1 MADQTV
7 NQTAETSARP
17 PANAAQQAKS
27 LRMLA
32 LDTREAMFSIAKRIS
47 FKAGELIFPEG
58 ALTNEF
64 YIIEEGHVVGFR
76 AQSHDGGE
84 GEWSVVR
91 LGPGEILG
99 EMSFLDG
106 GPRQISVRAD
116 SDCTLLSFHP
126 FDLLE
131 LDNGDHFYDNLR
143 ASISVAVVERMRI
156 STEKQIATLKHQIEA
171 IKTQQQFGQFFV
183 YTVALMAIG
192 MIVNNVIANQILK
205 VDIYT
210 AQFAWQYLA
219 VLLVPSYIVV
229 RLMKIPFRQLG
240 LTTQGLRKSL
250 TEGAAISAVII
261 ALTVSVVVA
270 SRVVDSIPPIELKF
284 DPVGS
289 VAYLLHSFL
298 QELIGRGLM
307 QSSFQRFLMDEKGIR
322 SVLLSGTLFGVFHI
336 HFGLPAVG
344 LTMLSCFVFG
354 LFYLRHQ
361 NLAGVT
367 LLHYA
372 IGACAFITGIL

>member
-1 MADQTV
+1 
-7 NQTAETSARP
+7 
-17 PANAAQQAKS
+17 
-27 LRMLA
+27 
-32 LDTREAMFSIAKRIS
+32 
-47 FKAGELIFPEG
+47 
-58 ALTNEF
+58 
-64 YIIEEGHVVGFR
+64 
-76 AQSHDGGE
+76 
-84 GEWSVVR
+84 
-91 LGPGEILG
+91 
-99 EMSFLDG
+99 
-106 GPRQISVRAD
+106 
-116 SDCTLLSFHP
+116 
-126 FDLLE
+126 
-131 LDNGDHFYDNLR
+131 
-143 ASISVAVVERMRI
+143 
-156 STEKQIATLKHQIEA
+156 
-171 IKTQQQFGQFFV
+171 
-183 YTVALMAIG
+183 
-192 MIVNNVIANQILK
+192 
-205 VDIYT
+205 
-210 AQFAWQYLA
+210 
-219 VLLVPSYIVV
+219 
-229 RLMKIPFRQLG
+229 MKIPFRQLG

-261 ALTVSVVVA
+261 ALTVAVVVA

-354 LFYLRHQ
+354 FFYLRHQ

-372 IGACAFITGIL
+372 IGACAFITGLL